1 MIVVTDLEQILSD
14 AIGVALEKTWAEG
27 IDDRQTAAMLMEVAT
42 RVAAGSLG
50 PSRIEEIVRRTLGE
64 PKPGIPSVPRW
75 CRGVV
80 EGGR

>member
-1 MIVVTDLEQILSD
+1 MAITDLEQIISD

-27 IDDRQTAAMLMEVAT
+27 IDDRQVAAMLVEVAT

>member
-1 MIVVTDLEQILSD
+1 MVITDLEQIISD
-14 AIGVALEKTWAEG
+14 AIGTAIDKTWAEG

-50 PSRIEEIVRRTLGE
+50 PSRIEDIVRRTLAE
-64 PKPGIPSVPRW
+64 PKPGIPSIPRW

>member
-1 MIVVTDLEQILSD
+1 MVITDLEQIISD
-14 AIGVALEKTWAEG
+14 AIGVALEKSWAEG

-50 PSRIEEIVRRTLGE
+50 PSRIEEIVQRTLGE
-64 PKPGIPSVPRW
+64 PKPGIPAIPRW

>member
-1 MIVVTDLEQILSD
+1 
-14 AIGVALEKTWAEG
+14 
-27 IDDRQTAAMLMEVAT
+27 MLMEVAT

-50 PSRIEEIVRRTLGE
+50 PTRIEEIVRKTLSE

-75 CRGVV
+75 YRGIV